1 MSGRLVHIGILG
13 ALLLLMLAPA
23 LGQPR
28 GGDAEDP
35 RYYVEILVFQRD
47 TASEPL
53 YRFPDEPA
61 LDQALT
67 LWPLVE
73 TSLFLNTETGLLQR
87 SVVTPQTGY
96 APGRWQAQPPT
107 AEQRQRPD
115 PFTRSTVEPLT
126 DEGAETLPAND
137 PLDPQGQEPISDEA
151 GSGGIGLELLPPPAP
166 AALARSAPL
175 LPVTDLFVAV
185 PAESLIMVREWR
197 ALAAEPGL
205 SPLTLRGWHQP
216 AATFGDPQPVR
227 LFGGALL
234 DRQELDSA
242 GMLLGAQAREPVFGV
257 DGTVALERGRF
268 LHLRIDLAL
277 HRKDR
282 RGAPHYDD
290 IKTLQQPGNY
300 TTHRITQR
308 RQVTLDAVNYFDHQ
322 FFGVVA
328 LVKQWPPEGAEPQE
342 NP

>member
-1 MSGRLVHIGILG
+1 MSRLSIPVRVLAPLL
-13 ALLLLMLAPA
+13 ALALAPA
-23 LGQPR
+23 WGQPQA
-28 GGDAEDP
+28 GDSDDP
-35 RYYVEILVFQRD
+35 RYYVEVLVFQRD

-53 YRFPDEPA
+53 YRFPDEPVV
-61 LDQALT
+61 DQALT

-73 TSLFLNTETGLLQR
+73 TGLAINPESGLLER
-87 SVVTPQTGY
+87 TLARPPAGY
-96 APGRWQAQPPT
+96 APDRWRRQPSD
-107 AEQRQRPD
+107 AGYRQRPD
-115 PFTRSTVEPLT
+115 PRSGDTFESR
-126 DEGAETLPAND
+126 AEDAADAVPPRD
-137 PLDPQGQEPISDEA
+137 PLDPETE
-151 GSGGIGLELLPPPAP
+151 ELADGAINAESPAFELFPPPAP
-166 AALARSAPL
+166 PALARSAPL
-175 LPVTDLFVAV
+175 LPMTDLFVAV

-197 ALAAEPGL
+197 ALGAEPGFT
-205 SPLTLRGWHQP
+205 PLTLRGWHQP

-227 LFGGALL
+227 LFGGPLL
-234 DRQELDSA
+234 DREELDSA
-242 GMLLGAQAREPVFGV
+242 GMLLGAQAREPVFAV

-308 RQVTLDAVNYFDHQ
+308 RQVTLNAVNYFDHR

-328 LVKQWPPEGAEPQE
+328 LVKQWPLEGGEPQE